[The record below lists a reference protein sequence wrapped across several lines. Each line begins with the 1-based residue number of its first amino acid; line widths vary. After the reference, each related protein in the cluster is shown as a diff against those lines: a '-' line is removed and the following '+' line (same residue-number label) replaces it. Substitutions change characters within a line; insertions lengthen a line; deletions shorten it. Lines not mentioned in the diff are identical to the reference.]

1 MRSALLRGRTALTLR
16 SLSPATWALICGSL
30 LAIVYLVWTPLAP
43 DLAAQ
48 VARTNVV
55 RNAGN
60 VSWWTGWF
68 GGLSMPSYS
77 LLAPTSMA
85 ILGVRL
91 TGVAA
96 AVAGAWFTGKL
107 VAESRRARAGAVAFA
122 AAQIANLVDGRVTF
136 ALGLPA
142 QSRR

>member
-1 MRSALLRGRTALTLR
+1 MRRRRVQLTLR
-16 SLSPATWALICGSL
+16 SLSPASWALICGSL
-30 LAIVYLVWTPLAP
+30 LAAIYLIWTPLAP

-60 VSWWTGWF
+60 LSWWTGWF

-77 LLAPTSMA
+77 LLAPASMA

-91 TGVAA
+91 TGVVAA
-96 AVAGAWFTGKL
+96 IVGTWLTGKL
-107 VAESRRARAGAVAFA
+107 VAESRRPRAGAVAFA
-122 AAQIANLVDGRVTF
+122 GAQIANLVDGRVTF
-136 ALGLPA
+136 AMGLTC
-142 QSRR
+142 